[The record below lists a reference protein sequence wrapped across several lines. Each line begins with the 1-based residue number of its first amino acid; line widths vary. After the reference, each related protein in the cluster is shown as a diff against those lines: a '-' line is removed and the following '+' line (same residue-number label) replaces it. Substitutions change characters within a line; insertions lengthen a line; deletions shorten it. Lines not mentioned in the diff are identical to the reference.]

1 MPQFGNVVT
10 VASYKCCNKK
20 IRNNLS
26 HTVALIPN
34 KIRVLR
40 NILYFMRNLNTYT
53 APRAKTCDS
62 SPFSDWDWFSLGFFG
77 GGLRYCPLLGQYASR
92 FGYLPAANTPHIGL
106 RYCPLP
112 GQYASRL
119 ASLLPLA
126 GAIRFAVRLFACG
139 KYASHRLREG
149 AANPTPGDGAGQFW
163 RGGADRPEE
172 RSCFPL
178 P

>member
-1 MPQFGNVVT
+1 MYRNRTLFVPQFGNVVT

-77 GGLRYCPLLGQYASR
+77 G
-92 FGYLPAANTPHIGL
+92 L

-149 AANPTPGDGAGQFW
+149 AANPTLGDGAGQF
-163 RGGADRPEE
+163 
-172 RSCFPL
+172 
-178 P
+178 

>member
-77 GGLRYCPLLGQYASR
+77 GLRYCLLPGQYASR

-112 GQYASRL
+112 GQYASRFGY
-119 ASLLPLA
+119 LPAANTPHINVGSGRHFYPGVA
-126 GAIRFAVRLFACG
+126 GDYSRKALPGVF
-139 KYASHRLREG
+139 EG
-149 AANPTPGDGAGQFW
+149 ASIPPSPQSLCMFK
-163 RGGADRPEE
+163 
-172 RSCFPL
+172 
-178 P
+178 

>member
-10 VASYKCCNKK
+10 VASYRCCNKK

-77 GGLRYCPLLGQYASR
+77 GLRYCPLPGQYASR
-92 FGYLPAANTPHIGL
+92 FGYLPAANTPHINVGSG
-106 RYCPLP
+106 RHFYPGVAGDCSRKALP
-112 GQYASRL
+112 GV
-119 ASLLPLA
+119 
-126 GAIRFAVRLFACG
+126 F
-139 KYASHRLREG
+139 EG
-149 AANPTPGDGAGQFW
+149 ASIPPSPQSLCMFK
-163 RGGADRPEE
+163 
-172 RSCFPL
+172 
-178 P
+178 